1 MMCDDLFTVNTDFAG
16 LAYRRLNLKQAFMR
30 ILVAV
35 TLLSCC
41 LPLRSETAGE
51 AVWIDV
57 RTPTE
62 YASGHLQQ
70 ARLIPFDGIE
80 AGVSALQL
88 DKDTPI
94 YLYCAVGGRAEVARQ
109 RLQALGYS
117 KAINAGSLENARRL
131 YAESQK
137 QGLEGTGRGQ

>member
-1 MMCDDLFTVNTDFAG
+1 MTLSG
-16 LAYRRLNLKQAFMR
+16 GRLTLKPAFIR
-30 ILVAV
+30 ILLAV
-35 TLLSCC
+35 ILLSCC
-41 LPLRSETAGE
+41 LPLRSETADE

-62 YASGHLQQ
+62 YASGHLLQ

-80 AGVSALQL
+80 AGVAALQL

-94 YLYCAVGGRAEVARQ
+94 YLYCAVGGRAEVAKQ
-109 RLQALGYS
+109 RLQARGFS
-117 KAINAGSLENARRL
+117 KVTNAGSLENARRL

-137 QGLEGTGRGQ
+137 EGPEGTGRGQ